1 MFFKQ
6 SRERLSMKYN
16 KVDFSSITDW
26 NQTNEAIATQL
37 GCCEKT
43 VRSARRARGLPRA
56 PDKTK
61 RTELKEKLPQISD
74 RAWKQH
80 SNLDI
85 ALILKCSK
93 SAVRVFRMTHNKPV
107 YERKRK

>member
-1 MFFKQ
+1 
-6 SRERLSMKYN
+6 MKYN

-37 GCCEKT
+37 GCCDKT

-56 PDKTK
+56 PDKAK
-61 RTELKEKLPQISD
+61 RSALKEKLPQISD
-74 RAWKQH
+74 RAWKRH

-93 SAVRVFRMTHNKPV
+93 SAVRVFRMTHNKPA
-107 YERKRK
+107 YERKRLTA

>member
-1 MFFKQ
+1 
-6 SRERLSMKYN
+6 MKYN

-26 NQTNEAIATQL
+26 TQTNDAIAEQL
-37 GCCEKT
+37 QCCTKT

-56 PDKTK
+56 PDKTI
-61 RTELKEKLPQISD
+61 RTELKEKLPRIRD
-74 RAWKQH
+74 RAWKTY

-93 SAVRVFRMTHNKPV
+93 SAVRVFRTKHNKPK
-107 YERKRK
+107 YERKR